1 MEKKI
6 VIDPVSNSIPVSTWS
21 KSSQIEYVTEN
32 KRLGEERR
40 LSRVFRTIFY
50 EFQDGTVKLQDYTS
64 DRSTVDL
71 KV

>member
-1 MEKKI
+1 M
-6 VIDPVSNSIPVSTWS
+6 VIDGIPVSSWS
-21 KSSQIEYVTEN
+21 KSGQAEYVTEN
-32 KRLGEERR
+32 KKLGEERR